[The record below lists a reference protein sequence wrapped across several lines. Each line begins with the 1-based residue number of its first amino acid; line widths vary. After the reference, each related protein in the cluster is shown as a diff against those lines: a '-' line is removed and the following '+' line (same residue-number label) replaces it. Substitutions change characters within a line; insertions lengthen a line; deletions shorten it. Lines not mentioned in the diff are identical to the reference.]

1 MMVAGD
7 KIGLLYIGDVEKGE
21 KNEYYDNTYK
31 FFQQYYGTNGKGL
44 IEEVEE
50 FIEETS
56 NVISN
61 FFNNLF
67 WGD

>member
-7 KIGLLYIGDVEKGE
+7 KIGILHKEDGDGKVQP
-21 KNEYYDNTYK
+21 YYDNTYK